1 MTQPE
6 FLAWVEFY
14 KLYPFDDLHRHHRP
28 AALVARSMSG
38 ADVEDLLDWLAP
50 DPKLAKMSAADRAT
64 MKALGMRRN

>member
-14 KLYPFDDLHRHHRP
+14 KLYPFDDLHRYHRP
-28 AALVARSMSG
+28 AALIGRSMSG
-38 ADVEDLLDWLAP
+38 ADVDDLLDWLAP
-50 DPKLAKMSAADRAT
+50 DPAHRNLSPADRAT

>member
-6 FLAWVEFY
+6 FLAWAEFY
-14 KLYPFDDLHRHHRP
+14 KLHPFDDLHRYHRP
-28 AALVARSMSG
+28 AALIGRSMSG

-50 DPKLAKMSAADRAT
+50 DPKLAKLSPADRAT